1 MESLSHT
8 PLQAGAQY
16 SPAHL
21 LLSAGSSQVPGSARA
36 QVCPLAG
43 SISVMDWRHSCD
55 WRVEDAM
62 TRAPRI
68 LIVEPEHPVRHGL
81 CLHLELDGCACS
93 AVPDVTSAVQR
104 DDLGTFDL
112 VVCHLTAGLFD
123 AQRIIDAIRAAS
135 GRGYIPILMLATDAT
150 RAAAIIGLEHGA
162 DGFLVKPF

>member
-8 PLQAGAQY
+8 PSRQARSIARLTSCSLPGRVRSRATPGRRSVLWQVQ
-16 SPAHL
+16 SLSWIGDTPAT
-21 LLSAGSSQVPGSARA
+21 AA
-36 QVCPLAG
+36 
-43 SISVMDWRHSCD
+43 W
-55 WRVEDAM
+55 
-62 TRAPRI
+62 
-68 LIVEPEHPVRHGL
+68 
-81 CLHLELDGCACS
+81 S

-150 RAAAIIGLEHGA
+150 RAAAIIG
-162 DGFLVKPF
+162 